1 MRVTV
6 LASGSRGNAAL
17 FDDGK
22 TCLLVDAGIPLATLQ
37 QRVAR
42 SGARRPDAVIVT
54 HAHGDHHRYAGE
66 IALHHRVPVW
76 VSEASRRM
84 LALDGAPSVHVFG
97 AREPFR
103 VGTLEVAPLPLPH
116 DAAQVSLR
124 VTGGDGR
131 AAAIATDL
139 GEVPP
144 ALEAHL
150 RGCATVL
157 VESNHDLDLLWR
169 GPYSYALKRRVASSK
184 GHLSNEQAAGLLC
197 RLDRRVETVVLM
209 HLSETNNLP
218 SMALE
223 RAAEA
228 LADHPARLLAASQDH
243 PCAVESTPARQ
254 LSLF

>member
-17 FDDGK
+17 FDDGA
-22 TCLLVDAGIPLATLQ
+22 TCLLVDAGIPLAALR
-37 QRVAR
+37 QRIAR
-42 SGARRPDAVIVT
+42 SGARGPDAVIVT

-66 IALHHRVPVW
+66 AALHFRAPVW
-76 VSEASRRM
+76 VSESSRRM
-84 LALDGAPSVHVFG
+84 LPLHGAPSVRVFG

-103 VGTLEVAPLPLPH
+103 VGTLDVAPLPLPH

-124 VTGGDGR
+124 VTGSDGR

-150 RGCATVL
+150 RGCSTVL
-157 VESNHDLDLLWR
+157 IESNHDLERLWR
-169 GPYSYALKRRVASSK
+169 GPYSYALKRRVASSQ
-184 GHLSNEQAAGLLC
+184 GHLSNEQTAALLR
-197 RLDRRVETVVLM
+197 RLDRSVETVVLM
-209 HLSETNNLP
+209 HLSEINNLA
-218 SMALE
+218 SLALE

-228 LADHPARLLAASQDH
+228 LADHSARLLAASQDD
-243 PCAVESTPARQ
+243 PCSVASTPPRQ